1 MFQHTVV
8 KFRIT
13 KHKRKNGWV
22 IQRRIDM
29 NKILNFFFFN
39 LENVSKILI
48 SVQAT
53 HSQEHVFFFFVVV
66 RVVGQ
71 QGIS

>member
-1 MFQHTVV
+1 MSNS
-8 KFRIT
+8 K
-13 KHKRKNGWV
+13 KNRYE
-22 IQRRIDM
+22 Q
-29 NKILNFFFFN
+29 NFEFFFFFN